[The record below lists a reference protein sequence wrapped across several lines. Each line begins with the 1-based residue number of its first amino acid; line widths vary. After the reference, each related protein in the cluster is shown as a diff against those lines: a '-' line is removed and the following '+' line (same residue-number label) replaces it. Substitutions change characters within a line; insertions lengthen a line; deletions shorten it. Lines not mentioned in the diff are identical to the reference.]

1 MTFQEDLKKIKYN
14 LQYIRDLYDKMF
26 PCAKEYIRFLRERI
40 NTIDNE
46 EYNKDSYKNLKE
58 IKTKGLKKLFNSEKR
73 LKNDHGNFSAEDH
86 WKDLKPKDIIFY
98 KNLTENW
105 LKTKTRRQRR
115 IWNYFVL
122 GVPKN
127 SIAPRLKENSNFVIG
142 TIKVLEEE
150 FLRLILKR

>member
-1 MTFQEDLKKIKYN
+1 MTSQEDLKKIKYN

-142 TIKVLEEE
+142 TIKILQED
-150 FLRLILKR
+150 FLNLILKS

>member
-150 FLRLILKR
+150 FLRLILNR